1 MMAYI
6 CVLDCTK
13 ECDGCMECNEDKN
26 EEYYDD
32 SFEEDERIMEMIN
45 E

>member
-1 MMAYI
+1 MAYM
-6 CVLDCTK
+6 CWLHPNL

-32 SFEEDERIMEMIN
+32 SFAEDERIMEMIN